1 MASLCLLRPSFRA
14 VGQGAPGRAAVHGPF
29 EWSTSRRT
37 QGPLIQSSRGP
48 RFVFSARCYQ
58 IAISSI
64 TPKFNPAI
72 PCQIKPRPPR
82 CWWWDGDF
90 VAMIM
95 MVGGWVGVWH
105 PPLNVPT
112 SRCVCV
118 DRTPSPSVSSPRTSN
133 PPSRPDPT
141 LRSIMLNYH
150 KSDWSWSLH
159 FDAVE
164 VAKESQ
170 GG

>member
-1 MASLCLLRPSFRA
+1 MS
-14 VGQGAPGRAAVHGPF
+14 VGQGAPDRAAVHGPF
-29 EWSTSRRT
+29 EWSTSRGN
-37 QGPLIQSSRGP
+37 QVPLIQSSRGP
-48 RFVFSARCYQ
+48 RFVFSARCSQ

-72 PCQIKPRPPR
+72 PCQIKPRPPW

-95 MVGGWVGVWH
+95 MVVGG
-105 PPLNVPT
+105 
-112 SRCVCV
+112 CVCLTLSPDLPHLTV
-118 DRTPSPSVSSPRTSN
+118 CMCWQDSQPLCQEPSDLQSPSRLG
-133 PPSRPDPT
+133 PT